1 MTEPPEEPKPRPQSA
16 AAKVQSETFS
26 GGFVV
31 PPRTCAN
38 CGRKFPSV
46 MHLLMHDAAGCKKRR
61 ARPATPPTPPT
72 PPAAPEPAP
81 APAPAPPPSNGRKPW
96 GFAGPRKKK
105 ASSRSPPPSEK
116 KASSRTRHPWEA
128 SPPPKR
134 VPDPGKR
141 VPPKRAPPPPRRPTG
156 FTFEGP
162 RRRDPPKRPPPPLPE
177 PSPRPVSSPKTLYEV
192 LGASQYASAG
202 ELRKRYRAL
211 SLAHHP
217 DRGGDTTAMMK
228 INSAWDV
235 LGDAATRRRYD
246 ASLPD

>member
-61 ARPATPPTPPT
+61 ARPATPPPPPRADAT
-72 PPAAPEPAP
+72 RAGAGAAPRRRRSTAASRGGLPAR
-81 APAPAPPPSNGRKPW
+81 ARRRRRRGRRRRRRRVV
-96 GFAGPRKKK
+96 AHE
-105 ASSRSPPPSEK
+105 A
-116 KASSRTRHPWEA
+116 PWEA

-177 PSPRPVSSPKTLYEV
+177 PSPRPASSPKTLYDV

>member
-1 MTEPPEEPKPRPQSA
+1 MGK
-16 AAKVQSETFS
+16 
-26 GGFVV
+26 
-31 PPRTCAN
+31 
-38 CGRKFPSV
+38 
-46 MHLLMHDAAGCKKRR
+46 DAD
-61 ARPATPPTPPT
+61 
-72 PPAAPEPAP
+72 
-81 APAPAPPPSNGRKPW
+81 APPSAKKLIK
-96 GFAGPRKKK
+96 ATLKKGPLDVTAVRATVVRQLVAQGK
-105 ASSRSPPPSEK
+105 SEK
-116 KASSRTRHPWEA
+116 KASSRSKHPWEA